1 MPSILRTLFLALVL
15 VAPQSHA
22 GMVATEAARADV
34 TMGAERARV
43 KALLERPEVAKQLE
57 KFGLPPQAAASRV
70 DAMTDAEV
78 QQLAGRI
85 DALPAGGDIANQTL
99 LLLIILI
106 IVLILV
112 L

>member
-15 VAPQSHA
+15 IAPQSHA
-22 GMVATEAARADV
+22 GMVATEAAQA
-34 TMGAERARV
+34 GAERARV

-57 KFGLPPQAAASRV
+57 KFGLPPEAAASRV

>member
-1 MPSILRTLFLALVL
+1 MRSILRTLFLAVVL

-22 GMVATEAARADV
+22 GMLATDAALAQ
-34 TMGAERARV
+34 GERARV
-43 KALLERPEVAKQLE
+43 KALIERPEVAKQLE
-57 KFGLPPQAAASRV
+57 QFGIPPAEAAARV
-70 DAMTDAEV
+70 DAMTEAEV
-78 QQLAGRI
+78 RALAGRI

-106 IVLILV
+106 IILILV

>member
-1 MPSILRTLFLALVL
+1 MLSILRTLFLAVVL

-22 GMVATEAARADV
+22 ALVATDAAL
-34 TMGAERARV
+34 AEGERSRV
-43 KALLERPEVAKQLE
+43 KALIERPEVAKQLE
-57 KFGLPPQAAASRV
+57 QLGIPPGQAAARV
-70 DAMTDAEV
+70 DAMTEA
-78 QQLAGRI
+78 
-85 DALPAGGDIANQTL
+85 AGGDMANQTL

>member
-1 MPSILRTLFLALVL
+1 MLSILRTLFLAVVL

-22 GMVATEAARADV
+22 ALVATDAAL
-34 TMGAERARV
+34 AEGERNRV
-43 KALLERPEVAKQLE
+43 KALIERPEVAKQLE
-57 KFGLPPQAAASRV
+57 QLGIPPGEAAARV
-70 DAMTDAEV
+70 DAMTEAEV
-78 QQLAGRI
+78 RALAGRI
-85 DALPAGGDIANQTL
+85 DALPAGGDMANQTL